1 MPYITKEQV
10 KAKRKALK
18 EALPEYKLSVTNQDY
33 RKINV
38 AIMKG
43 PHAFQLDQRSYAQV
57 NHFYIDDHYE
67 SDPEALRVLTT
78 IRDILQEDQ
87 AEEVYDGDYGSV
99 PTFYIGISIGQWD
112 RPYECTSKEAVSIAA

>member
-18 EALPEYKLSVTNQDY
+18 TALPEYKLSVTNQDY
-33 RKINV
+33 SKINV
-38 AIMKG
+38 AIIKG
-43 PHAFQLDQRSYAQV
+43 PHAFQLDERSYKQV

-87 AEEVYDGDYGSV
+87 TEEVYDGDYGSV
-99 PTFYIGISIGQWD
+99 PTFYIGMSIGQWD
-112 RPYECTSKEAVSIAA
+112 RPYECTLKEAAEIAA